1 MTEINPV
8 EGSGFYLTI
17 VDKDFKYIRCNKD
30 YQNKFANGLTY
41 RYKFSEHNE
50 TGIGVYVVY
59 TNNEIPEAQSYFTKK
74 SLAEYFDV
82 TAIFREEKLNSLG
95 I

>member
-1 MTEINPV
+1 MTQINPV

-74 SLAEYFDV
+74 TLSEYFDV
-82 TAIFREEKLNSLG
+82 TVIFREDKLNSLG

>member
-1 MTEINPV
+1 MTQIYPA

-17 VDKDFKYIRCNKD
+17 VDKDFKMIRCNKD
-30 YQNKFANGLTY
+30 YQNRFANGLTY
-41 RYKFSEHNE
+41 RYKLAEHNE

-82 TAIFREEKLNSLG
+82 KVIFREEKLNTLG